1 MGNELRPDEK
11 EIKKRI
17 GEKRRQWKEMTKPSD
32 RSQLQGQCPECLGW
46 NDTRLL
52 RNKKKCSY
60 LDGNAEKDEKQVG
73 GSETCQKNICCA
85 FHLPVPGNCDDY
97 EDITDEAEY
106 LKRKE
111 DFNNSAKVRQLSRAT

>member
-17 GEKRRQWKEMTKPSD
+17 GEKRRQWKEMMKASD
-32 RSQLQGQCPECLGW
+32 RSQLQ
-46 NDTRLL
+46 
-52 RNKKKCSY
+52 
-60 LDGNAEKDEKQVG
+60 EKDEKQVG

-85 FHLPVPGNCDDY
+85 FHLPVPGNCDHY

-106 LKRKE
+106 LKHKE